1 MLQINDNKI
10 LPYLKPF
17 INLYDAGR
25 HEYTK
30 RSLHIKK
37 TDANGKVKPKYI
49 KGDGPLADQ
58 HYKDHL
64 RGEYGLVVCPVDQ
77 DGKCKFGVIDVD
89 AYDKERTKE
98 IKNKILQMELPLV
111 PLPSKS
117 GGIHLTLFLE
127 EKMEAIMVRKLL
139 NCLREQLDLPK
150 DTEIFPKQDKIEKG
164 DVGSCINLPYSAE
177 FEKFDEF
184 KRIQSQDIISNDK
197 FHALLKVYEV
207 KKDDTS
213 LPPPSI
219 EKEDPILK
227 LKDARKGNWHNTF
240 RSAVASLHM
249 KGLSKEAIIELLR
262 PRLDNPNDT
271 RDLEQLFSNLDKFN
285 LSQENIDTSYLLKD
299 LINHQ
304 IKKINYLVDKIIPD
318 SGLIVFAGN
327 PKSGKTFFAIQLAL
341 AIANG
346 KSFLDYSTTKGF
358 VSCHFFEDNMDRLK
372 RRLDSMKIKKEEY
385 ENVLI
390 NHQRISINNGLINKM
405 ENELLLYPDIKLFII
420 DTLQDVKGAGGS
432 GNAYENDQLR
442 LAPLQSFAMKN
453 KVAVFCIHHL
463 KKSKKD
469 MDDEIQRLSGSM
481 AISGKADLIMQLK
494 KERGKTSAELSI
506 EGRDIEYQNLLIDFD
521 SNKFEWTN
529 EGRYNQAK
537 YSKEKKEI
545 LDFLENHKSDLFS
558 PKEIAKGLGKKTTRE
573 VNNVTRLLRKLL
585 AVGDILQP
593 KEIKGKY
600 SCIPF

>member
-1 MLQINDNKI
+1 
-10 LPYLKPF
+10 
-17 INLYDAGR
+17 
-25 HEYTK
+25 
-30 RSLHIKK
+30 
-37 TDANGKVKPKYI
+37 
-49 KGDGPLADQ
+49 
-58 HYKDHL
+58 
-64 RGEYGLVVCPVDQ
+64 
-77 DGKCKFGVIDVD
+77 
-89 AYDKERTKE
+89 
-98 IKNKILQMELPLV
+98 
-111 PLPSKS
+111 
-117 GGIHLTLFLE
+117 
-127 EKMEAIMVRKLL
+127 
-139 NCLREQLDLPK
+139 
-150 DTEIFPKQDKIEKG
+150 
-164 DVGSCINLPYSAE
+164 
-177 FEKFDEF
+177 
-184 KRIQSQDIISNDK
+184 
-197 FHALLKVYEV
+197 
-207 KKDDTS
+207 
-213 LPPPSI
+213 
-219 EKEDPILK
+219 
-227 LKDARKGNWHNTF
+227 
-240 RSAVASLHM
+240 M
-249 KGLSKEAIIELLR
+249 KGFSKEAIIELLR

-318 SGLIVFAGN
+318 SGLVVFAGN

-405 ENELLLYPDIKLFII
+405 GNELLLYPDIKLFII
-420 DTLQDVKGAGGS
+420 DTLQDAKGAGGK
-432 GNAYENDQLR
+432 GNSYENDQLR
-442 LAPLQSFAMKN
+442 LAPLQDFAMKN

-469 MDDEIQRLSGSM
+469 MDDDIQRLSGSM
-481 AISGKADLIMQLK
+481 AISGAADLIMQLK
-494 KERGKTSAELSI
+494 KERGKTSAELSV

-529 EGRYNQAK
+529 EGLYNQAK

-558 PKEIAKGLGKKTTRE
+558 PKEIANGLGKKTTRE

-585 AVGDILQP
+585 AACDVLQP

-600 SCIPF
+600 GYIPF

>member
-1 MLQINDNKI
+1 
-10 LPYLKPF
+10 
-17 INLYDAGR
+17 
-25 HEYTK
+25 
-30 RSLHIKK
+30 
-37 TDANGKVKPKYI
+37 
-49 KGDGPLADQ
+49 
-58 HYKDHL
+58 
-64 RGEYGLVVCPVDQ
+64 
-77 DGKCKFGVIDVD
+77 
-89 AYDKERTKE
+89 
-98 IKNKILQMELPLV
+98 MELPLV

-117 GGIHLTLFLE
+117 GGMHLTLFLE
-127 EKMEAIMVRKLL
+127 EKIEAKLVQKLL
-139 NCLREQLDLPK
+139 HCFREQLNLPK
-150 DTEIFPKQDKIEKG
+150 DTEIFPKQDKIESG
-164 DVGSCINLPYSAE
+164 AVGSCINLPYSAE
-177 FEKFDEF
+177 FDKFGEF
-184 KRIQSQDIISNDK
+184 KRIQSQDIVSNEK
-197 FHALLKVYEV
+197 FYSLLKGYE
-207 KKDDTS
+207 KKDDASTATPS
-213 LPPPSI
+213 LK
-219 EKEDPILK
+219 KEDPILK
-227 LKDARKGNWHNTF
+227 LKEVKKGNWHNTF
-240 RSAVASLHM
+240 RNAVASM
-249 KGLSKEAIIELLR
+249 YAKGLSKEAIIELLR
-262 PRLDNPNDT
+262 PRLDDPNKT
-271 RDLEQLFSNLDKFN
+271 YDLEQLFSNLDKFN
-285 LSQENIDTSYLLKD
+285 VSQDDIDTSYLLKD

-304 IKKINYLVDKIIPD
+304 VKEINYLVDKIIPD

-494 KERGKTSAELSI
+494 KERGKTSAELSV
-506 EGRDIEYQNLLIDFD
+506 EGRDIEYQSLMIDFD
-521 SNKFEWTN
+521 KEKFKWN
-529 EGRYNQAK
+529 NQGDYKKEK

-545 LDFLENHKSDLFS
+545 LKFLENHRSDYFS
-558 PKEIAKGLGKKTTRE
+558 PKEIANGLGKENKQE
-573 VNNVTRLLRKLL
+573 INNVNKLL
-585 AVGDILQP
+585 IKLLDDYEVIQDE
-593 KEIKGKY
+593 KIKGKY
-600 SCIPF
+600 RCVPF

>member
-25 HEYTK
+25 HHYTK
-30 RSLHIKK
+30 RYFNFTK
-37 TDANGKVKPKYI
+37 TNEKGKVIQKYK
-49 KGDGPLADQ
+49 KGDGLLTDQ
-58 HYKDHL
+58 HYKEHL

-77 DGKCKFGVIDVD
+77 EGKCKFGVIDD
-89 AYDKERTKE
+89 DTYDKEHTKE
-98 IKNKILQMELPLV
+98 IQKKILQMELPLV

-177 FEKFDEF
+177 FDKFGEF
-184 KRIQSQDIISNDK
+184 KRIQSQHIISNEK
-197 FHALLKVYEV
+197 FYALLKGYEE
-207 KKDDTS
+207 KKDDASTTTPS
-213 LPPPSI
+213 LK
-219 EKEDPILK
+219 KEDPILK
-227 LKDARKGNWHNTF
+227 LKEVKESNWHNTF
-240 RSAVASLHM
+240 RDAVASM
-249 KGLSKEAIIELLR
+249 YAKGLSKEAIIELLR

-285 LSQENIDTSYLLKD
+285 PSRKNVDTSYLLKD

-304 IKKINYLVDKIIPD
+304 VKEINYLVDKIIPD
-318 SGLIVFAGN
+318 TGLVIFAGN
-327 PKSGKTFFAIQLAL
+327 PKSGKTFFALQLAL

-346 KSFLDYSTTKGF
+346 KSFLNYPTTKGF
-358 VSCHFFEDNMDRLK
+358 VSCHLFEDNMDRLK
-372 RRLDSMKIKKEEY
+372 RRLNFMSTKLEEY
-385 ENVLI
+385 DNVQI
-390 NHQRISINNGLINKM
+390 NHQRISINDGLIEKM
-405 ENELLLYPDIKLFII
+405 ESELLLHHDIKLFII
-420 DTLQDVKGAGGS
+420 DTLQDAKGSGGS

-453 KVAVFCIHHL
+453 KVVVFCIHHL

-469 MDDEIQRLSGSM
+469 MDDDIQRLSGSM
-481 AISGKADLIMQLK
+481 AISGAADLIMQLK

-521 SNKFEWTN
+521 GDTFEWIN
-529 EGRYNQAK
+529 HGDYSQAK
-537 YSKEKKEI
+537 YSKEKNEI
-545 LDFLENHKSDLFS
+545 LDFLDKNRSDEFP
-558 PKEIAKGLGKKTTRE
+558 PKDIAKGLGKISKQE
-573 VNNVTRLLRKLL
+573 INNITRLLRKLL
-585 AVGDILQP
+585 NAGDILQP
-593 KEIKGKY
+593 SKGKY
-600 SCIPF
+600 SCLPF

>member
-1 MLQINDNKI
+1 MLNINDNKI

-25 HEYTK
+25 HHYTK
-30 RSLHIKK
+30 RSLHFKK
-37 TDANGKVKPKYI
+37 TDAHGKVKPKYI
-49 KGDGPLADQ
+49 KGNGSLTDQ
-58 HYKDHL
+58 HYKEHL
-64 RGEYGLVVCPVDQ
+64 LGEYGLVVCPVDQ
-77 DGKCKFGVIDVD
+77 EGKCKFGVIDD
-89 AYDKERTKE
+89 DTYNKEHTKE
-98 IKNKILQMELPLV
+98 IRKKILQMELPLV

-127 EKMEAIMVRKLL
+127 EKKEAIMVRKLL
-139 NCLREQLDLPK
+139 KCLREQLDLPE

-177 FEKFDEF
+177 FEKFGEF
-184 KRIQSQDIISNDK
+184 KRIQSQDIVSNEK
-197 FHALLKVYEV
+197 FYSLLKGYE
-207 KKDDTS
+207 KKDDASTATPS
-213 LPPPSI
+213 LK
-219 EKEDPILK
+219 KEDPILK
-227 LKDARKGNWHNTF
+227 LKEVKKGNWHNTF
-240 RSAVASLHM
+240 RNAVASM
-249 KGLSKEAIIELLR
+249 YAKGLSKEAIIELLR
-262 PRLDNPNDT
+262 PRLDDPNKT
-271 RDLEQLFSNLDKFN
+271 YDLEQLFSNLDKFN
-285 LSQENIDTSYLLKD
+285 VSQDDIDTSYLLKD

-304 IKKINYLVDKIIPD
+304 VKKINYLVDKIIPD

-494 KERGKTSAELSI
+494 KERGKTSAELSV
-506 EGRDIEYQNLLIDFD
+506 EGRDIEYQSLMIDFD
-521 SNKFEWTN
+521 KEKFKWN
-529 EGRYNQAK
+529 NQGDYKKEK

-545 LDFLENHKSDLFS
+545 LKFLENHRSDYFS
-558 PKEIAKGLGKKTTRE
+558 PKEIANGLGKENKQE
-573 VNNVTRLLRKLL
+573 INNVNKLL
-585 AVGDILQP
+585 IKLLDDYEVIQDE
-593 KEIKGKY
+593 KIKGKY
-600 SCIPF
+600 RCVPF

>member
-1 MLQINDNKI
+1 MLQYNDNKI

-37 TDANGKVKPKYI
+37 TDAHGKVKPKYI
-49 KGDGPLADQ
+49 KGNGSLTDQ

-64 RGEYGLVVCPVDQ
+64 QGEYGLVVCPVDQ
-77 DGKCKFGVIDVD
+77 EGKCKFGVIDD
-89 AYDKERTKE
+89 DTYDKEHEKE
-98 IKNKILQMELPLV
+98 IRKKILQMELPLV

-127 EKMEAIMVRKLL
+127 EKKEAIMVRKLL
-139 NCLREQLDLPK
+139 KCLREQLDLPK

-177 FEKFDEF
+177 FEKFEEF
-184 KRIQSQDIISNDK
+184 KRIQSQHIISNEK
-197 FHALLKVYEV
+197 FYALIKGYE
-207 KKDDTS
+207 KKDSTS
-213 LPPPSI
+213 PTPPSQ

-227 LKDARKGNWHNTF
+227 LKEVKKGNWHNIF
-240 RSAVASLHM
+240 RDAVASM
-249 KGLSKEAIIELLR
+249 YAQGLSKEAIIELLR
-262 PRLDNPNDT
+262 PRLNDPNKT
-271 RDLEQLFSNLDKFN
+271 CDLEQLFSNLDKFN
-285 LSQENIDTSYLLKD
+285 SSRKNVDTSYLLKD

-304 IKKINYLVDKIIPD
+304 VKEINYLVDKIIPD
-318 SGLIVFAGN
+318 TGLVIFAGN
-327 PKSGKTFFAIQLAL
+327 PESGKTFFALQLAL

-346 KSFLDYSTTKGF
+346 KTFLNYPTTKGF
-358 VSCHFFEDNMDRLK
+358 VSCHLFEDNMDRLK
-372 RRLDSMKIKKEEY
+372 RRLNFMNIKSAEY
-385 ENVLI
+385 DNVQI
-390 NHQRISINNGLINKM
+390 NHQRISINEGLIKKM
-405 ENELLLYPDIKLFII
+405 ESEFLLHPTTKLFII
-420 DTLQDVKGAGGS
+420 DTLQDAKGAGGS

-442 LAPLQSFAMKN
+442 LAPLQSFAMKY
-453 KVAVFCIHHL
+453 KVVVFCIHHL

-469 MDDEIQRLSGSM
+469 MDDDIQRLSGSM
-481 AISGKADLIMQLK
+481 AISGAADLIMQLK
-494 KERGKTSAELSI
+494 KERGKTSAELSV

-529 EGRYNQAK
+529 EGLYNQAK

-558 PKEIAKGLGKKTTRE
+558 PKEIANGLGKKTTRE

-585 AVGDILQP
+585 AACDVLQP

-600 SCIPF
+600 GYIPF

>member
-25 HEYTK
+25 HHYTK

-37 TDANGKVKPKYI
+37 TDAHGKVKPKYI
-49 KGDGPLADQ
+49 KGNGSLTDQ
-58 HYKDHL
+58 HYKEHL
-64 RGEYGLVVCPVDQ
+64 RGEYGLVVCPVDH
-77 DGKCKFGVIDVD
+77 DGKCKFGVIDD
-89 AYDKERTKE
+89 DTYDKEHTKE
-98 IKNKILQMELPLV
+98 IRKKILQMELPLV

-127 EKMEAIMVRKLL
+127 EKIEAKLVRKLL
-139 NCLREQLDLPK
+139 KCLREQLDLPK
-150 DTEIFPKQDKIEKG
+150 DTEIFPKQDKIESG
-164 DVGSCINLPYSAE
+164 AVGSCINLPYSAE
-177 FEKFDEF
+177 FDKFGEF
-184 KRIQSQDIISNDK
+184 KRIQSQHIISNDK
-197 FHALLKVYEV
+197 FHALIKKYEL
-207 KKDDTS
+207 KKDDTC
-213 LPPPSI
+213 LPPLSI

-227 LKDARKGNWHNTF
+227 LKDARKGNWHNIF

-262 PRLDNPNDT
+262 PRLDDPNKT
-271 RDLEQLFSNLDKFN
+271 YDLEQLFSNLDKFN
-285 LSQENIDTSYLLKD
+285 VSQKNIDTSYLLKD

-304 IKKINYLVDKIIPD
+304 VKKINYLVDKIIPD

-372 RRLDSMKIKKEEY
+372 RRLDSMKINKEEY

-405 ENELLLYPDIKLFII
+405 GNELLLYPDIKLFII
-420 DTLQDVKGAGGS
+420 DTLQDAKGAGGK
-432 GNAYENDQLR
+432 GNSYENDQLR
-442 LAPLQSFAMKN
+442 LAPLQDFAMKN

-469 MDDEIQRLSGSM
+469 MDDDIQRLSGSM
-481 AISGKADLIMQLK
+481 AISGAADLIMQLK
-494 KERGKTSAELSI
+494 KERGKTSAELSV
-506 EGRDIEYQNLLIDFD
+506 EGRDIEYQSLMIDFD
-521 SNKFEWTN
+521 KEKFKWN
-529 EGRYNQAK
+529 NQGDYKKEK

-545 LDFLENHKSDLFS
+545 LKFLENHRSDYFS
-558 PKEIAKGLGKKTTRE
+558 PKEIANGLGKENKQE
-573 VNNVTRLLRKLL
+573 INNVNKLL
-585 AVGDILQP
+585 IKLLDDYEVIQDE
-593 KEIKGKY
+593 KIKGKY
-600 SCIPF
+600 RCVPF